1 MFTIPYQNHLYF
13 FSSSHPTSDSAAVC
27 QQERYYT
34 STTLPVCR
42 SPIQSQPCG
51 LVLRAFPSQLIVRP
65 SSEIPLPILSSTPID
80 SKTASNHH
88 NNTSKATKTVLTV
101 QYPSKTINKPLNGS
115 YQTIGKALAHGV
127 PSQIANAIMKNPK
140 SLKRH
145 AKSGKHSEPCK
156 EKDLHELI
164 KRAEEMNV
172 FEEKA
177 GRSYNHFCNFKRDRF
192 EELDSSKFYYWIN
205 DHKKKLHRGIRA
217 R

>member
-1 MFTIPYQNHLYF
+1 MFTIPYQYQLYF
-13 FSSSHPTSDSAAVC
+13 FSTYIRFC
-27 QQERYYT
+27 
-34 STTLPVCR
+34 
-42 SPIQSQPCG
+42 CG
-51 LVLRAFPSQLIVRP
+51 LPTGTLLYLDKIAYGSISYSKSAIQTRAFPSQLTVRP
-65 SSEIPLPILSSTPID
+65 SSEIPLPILTSTPIA

-101 QYPSKTINKPLNGS
+101 QYPSKTINKPPSGS
-115 YQTIGKALAHGV
+115 YQTIGKAFIAHGV

-156 EKDLHELI
+156 EKDLYELI

-172 FEEKA
+172 FQEKA
-177 GRSYNHFCNFKRDRF
+177 GRSYNHFCNFKRDRL

-205 DHKKKLHRGIRA
+205 DDKKKLHRGIRA

>member
-1 MFTIPYQNHLYF
+1 MEKPQLRAVIKTTCT
-13 FSSSHPTSDSAAVC
+13 SSHPTSDSSAVC

-34 STTLPVCR
+34 STRLPVGR

-51 LVLRAFPSQLIVRP
+51 LVLRAFPSQLTVRP
-65 SSEIPLPILSSTPID
+65 SSEIPLPILTSTPIA

-88 NNTSKATKTVLTV
+88 NNTSIATKTVLTV
-101 QYPSKTINKPLNGS
+101 QYPSKTINKPLSRS
-115 YQTIGKALAHGV
+115 YQSIGKALAHGV
-127 PSQIANAIMKNPK
+127 PSQIANAIMKNQK

-172 FEEKA
+172 FE
-177 GRSYNHFCNFKRDRF
+177 
-192 EELDSSKFYYWIN
+192 
-205 DHKKKLHRGIRA
+205 KKSRTLL
-217 R
+217 

>member
-1 MFTIPYQNHLYF
+1 M
-13 FSSSHPTSDSAAVC
+13 
-27 QQERYYT
+27 
-34 STTLPVCR
+34 
-42 SPIQSQPCG
+42 
-51 LVLRAFPSQLIVRP
+51 LRAFPSQLTVRP
-65 SSEIPLPILSSTPID
+65 SSETVPLPILTSTPIA

-101 QYPSKTINKPLNGS
+101 QCPSKTINKPLSGS

-127 PSQIANAIMKNPK
+127 PSHIANALMKNPK

-177 GRSYNHFCNFKRDRF
+177 GRSYNHFCNFKRDRLK
-192 EELDSSKFYYWIN
+192 ELDSSKFYYGIN
-205 DHKKKLHRGIRA
+205 DHKQKLHRGIRA

>member
-1 MFTIPYQNHLYF
+1 MT
-13 FSSSHPTSDSAAVC
+13 
-27 QQERYYT
+27 
-34 STTLPVCR
+34 
-42 SPIQSQPCG
+42 
-51 LVLRAFPSQLIVRP
+51 VRP
-65 SSEIPLPILSSTPID
+65 SSEIPLPILTSTPIA

-101 QYPSKTINKPLNGS
+101 QYPSKTINKPPSGS
-115 YQTIGKALAHGV
+115 YQTIGKAFIAHGV

-145 AKSGKHSEPCK
+145 TKSGKHSEPCK

-164 KRAEEMNV
+164 KRAEGMNV
-172 FEEKA
+172 FQEKA
-177 GRSYNHFCNFKRDRF
+177 GRSYNHFCNFKRDRL

-205 DHKKKLHRGIRA
+205 DDKKKLHRGIRA